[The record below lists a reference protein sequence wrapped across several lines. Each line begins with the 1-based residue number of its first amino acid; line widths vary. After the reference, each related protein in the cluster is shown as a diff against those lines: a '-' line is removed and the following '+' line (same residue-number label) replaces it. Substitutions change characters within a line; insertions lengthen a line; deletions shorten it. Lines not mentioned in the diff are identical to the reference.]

1 EEIAKASLLQ
11 AEDDPWAKGCV
22 EGVLRALVHS
32 IDSQGDYD
40 DSLEARKHRASEKP
54 IVEYA
59 PALILRKRSGKGLTE
74 TLKRIKERIDH
85 DEVIPNE
92 FAGLADVQPEYSREP
107 KDESEG
113 SSAAFDGEVFFPKP

>member
-1 EEIAKASLLQ
+1 QRARRHLVVADAILDFEAHLGRFTVRPHIEGARLRPELDMLDIEEQPARAEEIAKASLLQ

-54 IVEYA
+54 IV
-59 PALILRKRSGKGLTE
+59 
-74 TLKRIKERIDH
+74 
-85 DEVIPNE
+85 
-92 FAGLADVQPEYSREP
+92 
-107 KDESEG
+107 
-113 SSAAFDGEVFFPKP
+113 